1 MSSSQDKTSPLE
13 WDSILRIGL
22 ADGMDILDLKRDI
35 FTHGM
40 PNGKAVKQWLLSR
53 AIGTYIALT

>member
-35 FTHGM
+35 FTRGM
-40 PNGKAVKQWLLSR
+40 PNGTAVKQ
-53 AIGTYIALT
+53 

>member
-13 WDSILRIGL
+13 WDSIQPIGL
-22 ADGMDILDLKRDI
+22 ADDMDILDLNRDI
-35 FTHGM
+35 FTRGM
-40 PNGKAVKQWLLSR
+40 PNGKAVKQWLLSQ

>member
-22 ADGMDILDLKRDI
+22 ADGIDILDLKRGV
-35 FTHGM
+35 FTRGM
-40 PNGKAVKQWLLSR
+40 PSGKTLKQWALSLVIR
-53 AIGTYIALT
+53 TYMALT